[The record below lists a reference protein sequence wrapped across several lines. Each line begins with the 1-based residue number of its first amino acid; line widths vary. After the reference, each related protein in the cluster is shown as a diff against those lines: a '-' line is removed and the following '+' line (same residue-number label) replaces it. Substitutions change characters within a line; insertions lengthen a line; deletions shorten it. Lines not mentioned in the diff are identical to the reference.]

1 MISSKASLKDM
12 LGPSNCGDYTDDVT
26 DVGTGSMD
34 SSADND
40 DTG

>member
-1 MISSKASLKDM
+1 MMGSSI
-12 LGPSNCGDYTDDVT
+12 CGDDTDDVT